1 MQQKKTIKQ
10 KAKQNQDLI
19 LPVKTEEKNKYDD

>member
-10 KAKQNQDLI
+10 KAKQNKDLI
-19 LPVKTEEKNKYDD
+19 FPVKTEEKNKYDD